1 MVSEIDSLKDENARL
16 RRTVN
21 KLERK
26 VTDQN
31 ARIQGKVSRATIKSQ
46 EAQIAKLTAIIES
59 NKLNIISQAA
69 EIELLSTSSRAPP
82 TPCATTSSVSINV
95 TKQAQDNDKVKELER
110 ELQRRDDAVKRM
122 DKILGRL
129 RDENE
134 HPASITCDCSTH
146 YADPLSDASILCFT
160 NDLEEIDSTDT
171 ERWTH
176 FKQQYHVPPDVV
188 LENHHFSKSLDV
200 LKGYANMQRYTDE
213 GSTSAKEAAKFFK
226 DSKSLIEKVYPVG
239 VFKCDED
246 VEQNVVADLLYEDL
260 QDIAGAAAI
269 RHRTFVKASATAIGS

>member
-1 MVSEIDSLKDENARL
+1 MVSEIDSLK
-16 RRTVN
+16 
-21 KLERK
+21 
-26 VTDQN
+26 
-31 ARIQGKVSRATIKSQ
+31 IQGKVSRATIKSQ
-46 EAQIAKLTAIIES
+46 EAQIARLTAIIES

-95 TKQAQDNDKVKELER
+95 TKQAQDNDKVEELER

-134 HPASITCDCSTH
+134 QLAGNATGRKMCPALITCDCSTH

-160 NDLEEIDSTDT
+160 DDLEEIDSTDT

-246 VEQNVVADLLYEDL
+246 VERNVVADLLYEDL